1 MPEMTLKVSDKIIQH
16 LNNLSLGNTLNDN
29 LKMLLVAEYR
39 RRLAHYHLI
48 DRQLTQKYQKDF
60 DEFEKQQITKQQG
73 YTWEVESD
81 AMAWE
86 TAIDGMRTLQR
97 QLAEIEGLL

>member
-1 MPEMTLKVSDKIIQH
+1 MPEMTIAVSDKIVQH

-29 LKMLLVAEYR
+29 LKMLLIAEYR

-86 TAIDGMRTLQR
+86 TAVDGMRTLQR